1 MSADASTL
9 PDGPM
14 NLRLRRI
21 SPGLALRH
29 ALLVAR
35 RNLLQVRG
43 NPQLLIFL
51 VIQPILFVLLF
62 VYVFGGA
69 IAGSSR
75 QYVQFV
81 IPGIIVQTVVF
92 VTAVTGIGLNEDLAK
107 GIIDRFRS
115 LPIARSAVLA
125 GRILADAVRL
135 TATVVVILTVG
146 MLLGFRITT
155 SPLAALAG
163 FVLIIA
169 FGMALSWVA
178 ALIGL
183 AVRNPETAQSAGFI
197 WMFPL
202 TFASSAFVVA
212 STMPGWLQPFVRINP
227 ISVAA
232 DALRGLL
239 LAGPVLTP
247 VLKTVAWIV
256 ALTVVFAPLA
266 IRQFRRLA

>member
-43 NPQLLIFL
+43 NPQLVIFVL
-51 VIQPILFVLLF
+51 IQPILFVLLF

-92 VTAVTGIGLNEDLAK
+92 
-107 GIIDRFRS
+107 
-115 LPIARSAVLA
+115 
-125 GRILADAVRL
+125 
-135 TATVVVILTVG
+135 
-146 MLLGFRITT
+146 
-155 SPLAALAG
+155 
-163 FVLIIA
+163 
-169 FGMALSWVA
+169 
-178 ALIGL
+178 
-183 AVRNPETAQSAGFI
+183 
-197 WMFPL
+197 
-202 TFASSAFVVA
+202 
-212 STMPGWLQPFVRINP
+212 
-227 ISVAA
+227 
-232 DALRGLL
+232 
-239 LAGPVLTP
+239 
-247 VLKTVAWIV
+247 
-256 ALTVVFAPLA
+256 
-266 IRQFRRLA
+266 

>member
-1 MSADASTL
+1 MSADAATL

-14 NLRLRRI
+14 TVRVRRI

-92 VTAVTGIGLNEDLAK
+92 VTSVTGIGLNEDLAK

-135 TATVVVILTVG
+135 TATVVVILLVG
-146 MLLGFRITT
+146 IVLGFRITT
-155 SPLAALAG
+155 GPLAALAG
-163 FVLIIA
+163 LVLIIG

-183 AVRNPETAQSAGFI
+183 SVRNPETAQSAGFI
-197 WMFPL
+197 WMFP
-202 TFASSAFVVA
+202 
-212 STMPGWLQPFVRINP
+212 
-227 ISVAA
+227 
-232 DALRGLL
+232 
-239 LAGPVLTP
+239 
-247 VLKTVAWIV
+247 
-256 ALTVVFAPLA
+256 
-266 IRQFRRLA
+266 

>member
-1 MSADASTL
+1 MSADAATL

-14 NLRLRRI
+14 DVRVRRI
-21 SPGLALRH
+21 SPGLAVRH

-92 VTAVTGIGLNEDLAK
+92 ATAMTGIGLNEDLAK

-135 TATVVVILTVG
+135 VASLAVILGVGTV
-146 MLLGFRITT
+146 LGFRITT
-155 SPLAALAG
+155 SPAAALG
-163 FVLIIA
+163 GLLLVVG

-183 AVRNPETAQSAGFI
+183 SVRNPETAQSAGFI

-239 LAGPVLTP
+239 LAGPVLGP